1 MKNFSLTLAM
11 IALMFTSISQA
22 AYTIDRFP
30 VYDGPDDQ
38 TNPDIDGDMIVW
50 QSSDTDIYYK
60 HIDAVDPNVIAI
72 GGEQVEPK
80 VSDGVIVWLD
90 KADSDHDVYGYD
102 TINELNLT
110 FTENDTYTQ
119 REHDISGNTAVY
131 RDNSAGS
138 YNIYTHPIG
147 ATAELVAPVASARY
161 EFDIDGSIVAWV
173 EAVSG
178 VQILVRDINSTS
190 GDPLYDPLQITSGSN
205 WHRNPAVSGRLIVW
219 DEDSGDG
226 TYDIYGY
233 DLDDSATGVFPICTA
248 AGSQK
253 HPAISGNIVVWQDE
267 SDGAIWAIDLADAA
281 PARFKVSD
289 PADTNAN
296 QFPAI
301 SGKTIVWQRAGS
313 TDDILAAKL
322 LDPSEVDVTYPNG
335 GESVEAGDSMTIQ
348 WTSTGPVDNVLIEFS
363 SDGGAS
369 WTDVNTI
376 PNTGSYLWDPVAD
389 VESTNC
395 LVAVTN

>member
-60 HIDAVDPNVIAI
+60 HIDAADPNVIAI

-173 EAVSG
+173 VTAV
-178 VQILVRDINSTS
+178 
-190 GDPLYDPLQITSGSN
+190 
-205 WHRNPAVSGRLIVW
+205 
-219 DEDSGDG
+219 
-226 TYDIYGY
+226 
-233 DLDDSATGVFPICTA
+233 
-248 AGSQK
+248 
-253 HPAISGNIVVWQDE
+253 
-267 SDGAIWAIDLADAA
+267 
-281 PARFKVSD
+281 
-289 PADTNAN
+289 
-296 QFPAI
+296 
-301 SGKTIVWQRAGS
+301 
-313 TDDILAAKL
+313 L
-322 LDPSEVDVTYPNG
+322 LPG
-335 GESVEAGDSMTIQ
+335 WKRSVECRSWCA
-348 WTSTGPVDNVLIEFS
+348 TSTAQAGIHCMIRCRSLPAAI
-363 SDGGAS
+363 GIA
-369 WTDVNTI
+369 I
-376 PNTGSYLWDPVAD
+376 PP
-389 VESTNC
+389 
-395 LVAVTN
+395 LVAV

>member
-1 MKNFSLTLAM
+1 MA
-11 IALMFTSISQA
+11 
-22 AYTIDRFP
+22 
-30 VYDGPDDQ
+30 
-38 TNPDIDGDMIVW
+38 
-50 QSSDTDIYYK
+50 
-60 HIDAVDPNVIAI
+60 
-72 GGEQVEPK
+72 
-80 VSDGVIVWLD
+80 
-90 KADSDHDVYGYD
+90 
-102 TINELNLT
+102 
-110 FTENDTYTQ
+110 
-119 REHDISGNTAVY
+119 
-131 RDNSAGS
+131 
-138 YNIYTHPIG
+138 
-147 ATAELVAPVASARY
+147 
-161 EFDIDGSIVAWV
+161 
-173 EAVSG
+173 
-178 VQILVRDINSTS
+178 
-190 GDPLYDPLQITSGSN
+190 
-205 WHRNPAVSGRLIVW
+205 RLIVW

-253 HPAISGNIVVWQDE
+253 HPAVSGNIVVWHDVPDE
-267 SDGAIWAIDLADAA
+267 DLEITGTIWAIDLADAA
-281 PARFKVSD
+281 PARFKVSN

-313 TDDILAAKL
+313 TDDILGAKL

-335 GESVEAGDSMTIQ
+335 GESVEAGTSMTIT